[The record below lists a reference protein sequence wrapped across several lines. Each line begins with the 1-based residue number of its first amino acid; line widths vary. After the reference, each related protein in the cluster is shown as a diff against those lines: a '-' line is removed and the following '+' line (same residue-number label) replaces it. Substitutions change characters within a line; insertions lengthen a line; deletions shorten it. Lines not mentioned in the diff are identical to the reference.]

1 MIAVSENEDGPE
13 YDTGLRNHP
22 EQYGIGRDEEG
33 TMSEETVPSR
43 GEK

>member
-22 EQYGIGRDEEG
+22 EQYGIGRGEG
-33 TMSEETVPSR
+33 ETMSEEAVPSG